1 MQARFIWS
9 ATTAPATE
17 PDNLQETISNSS
29 SVLPRLRL
37 YWSDTHRPC
46 FTSEALCRTEI
57 SLCMPTRPSS
67 PSKRVGSVEARRF
80 DVATTLAPGRS
91 PSPSVKLA
99 SFDCNGTGKGKPML
113 RIEEVVLYAISDG
126 VSAMP
131 IEERPTPPSYIDVRA
146 TESDVKL
153 GWALI
158 APSLPPNLVK
168 VESCFV
174 LTSTHS
180 VRYWQ
185 PKRQG

>member
-1 MQARFIWS
+1 MVR
-9 ATTAPATE
+9 E
-17 PDNLQETISNSS
+17 
-29 SVLPRLRL
+29 LRGG
-37 YWSDTHRPC
+37 
-46 FTSEALCRTEI
+46 
-57 SLCMPTRPSS
+57 S
-67 PSKRVGSVEARRF
+67 PSIPYESSQCALSRPLGPREEVGCEHI
-80 DVATTLAPGRS
+80 P
-91 PSPSVKLA
+91 PPSVQLA
-99 SFDCNGTGKGKPML
+99 SFDNGTGKWKPML
-113 RIEEVVLYAISDG
+113 IIEEVVLYAISDG